1 MTPPIAMLNP
11 ETAAPILDCSPD
23 TVAEL
28 LNTGE
33 LPGLRYGRSWIIP
46 PAALEQCLTSRAIEQ
61 MLARRAARNPEP
73 EGAPT
78 SDAAPTQPRALP
90 RPKYQR
96 RRVPPVLDDIK
107 NLWGKQA

>member
-28 LNTGE
+28 INAGE

-46 PAALEQCLTSRAIEQ
+46 PAALEQRLTSLAIEQ
-61 MLARRAARNPEP
+61 MLARRAARNPAP
-73 EGAPT
+73 EGPPT
-78 SDAAPTQPRALP
+78 GNAAPTQPRPLP
-90 RPKYQR
+90 RPKHQR

-107 NLWGKQA
+107 NLWEKQA

>member
-28 LNTGE
+28 INAGE

-46 PAALEQCLTSRAIEQ
+46 PAALEQRLTSLAIEQ
-61 MLARRAARNPEP
+61 MLARRAARNASFT
-73 EGAPT
+73 G
-78 SDAAPTQPRALP
+78 SDAAGGRSGGS
-90 RPKYQR
+90 
-96 RRVPPVLDDIK
+96 DS
-107 NLWGKQA
+107 

>member
-28 LNTGE
+28 INAGE

-46 PAALEQCLTSRAIEQ
+46 PAALDLRTGCNAQGKPPT
-61 MLARRAARNPEP
+61 
-73 EGAPT
+73 EGRSA
-78 SDAAPTQPRALP
+78 
-90 RPKYQR
+90 
-96 RRVPPVLDDIK
+96 
-107 NLWGKQA
+107 

>member
-33 LPGLRYGRSWIIP
+33 LPGPVPVEPQRQAAANGLRW
-46 PAALEQCLTSRAIEQ
+46 SRTA
-61 MLARRAARNPEP
+61 
-73 EGAPT
+73 
-78 SDAAPTQPRALP
+78 
-90 RPKYQR
+90 
-96 RRVPPVLDDIK
+96 
-107 NLWGKQA
+107 

>member
-28 LNTGE
+28 INAGE

-61 MLARRAARNPEP
+61 MLARRAARNPAP
-73 EGAPT
+73 EGPPT
-78 SDAAPTQPRALP
+78 GNAAPTQPRPLP
-90 RPKYQR
+90 RPKHQR

-107 NLWGKQA
+107 NLWEKQA